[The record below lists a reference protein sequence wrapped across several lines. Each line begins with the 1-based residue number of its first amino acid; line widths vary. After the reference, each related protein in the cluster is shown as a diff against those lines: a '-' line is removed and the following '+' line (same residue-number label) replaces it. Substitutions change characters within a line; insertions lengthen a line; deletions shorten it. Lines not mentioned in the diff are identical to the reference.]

1 MSRKSSYKK
10 KPKSP
15 KLSVKAKPK
24 TKRKII
30 AKRVPKK
37 NFTPIKKKG
46 TKVIDR
52 EYSEK
57 IKEMEEAIQ
66 LKFARLM
73 SRKKRLKKIVPKRQ
87 KTEPYNKVLTSQGLK
102 DAKKLANALK
112 SVPSLDRWA

>member
-10 KPKSP
+10 KPRSP
-15 KLSVKAKPK
+15 NLSVKTKPK
-24 TKRKII
+24 PKRKIV

-37 NFTPIKKKG
+37 NLTPLQKKADKF
-46 TKVIDR
+46 IDR
-52 EYSEK
+52 EYSGK

-66 LKFARLM
+66 LKFASIM
-73 SRKKRLKKIVPKRQ
+73 SRKKGLKKIVPKRQ
-87 KTEPYNKVLTSQGLK
+87 KIEPYNKVLTSQGLK